1 MLNISFALSL
11 DSIDCSTFPVHTYIL
26 TPVAEDSTVSLAFT
40 HASDYVIAID
50 GDGGEESGA
59 AEPAQMEGTDGEA
72 GDGTAENSSVPENQ
86 GTGQTGAV
94 WWIIIVILLLIAAIG
109 AGVFVAVKKKEKDE
123 NGRQ

>member
-1 MLNISFALSL
+1 
-11 DSIDCSTFPVHTYIL
+11 
-26 TPVAEDSTVSLAFT
+26 
-40 HASDYVIAID
+40 
-50 GDGGEESGA
+50 
-59 AEPAQMEGTDGEA
+59 MEGTDGEA